1 MPEGREL
8 APFAMWL
15 PTGAVAAQSA
25 ALKDGILARAGQDAA
40 RARKASADALDA
52 VSTSARQRV
61 RQAATDSQALV
72 REITGQGPEKTLAR
86 GFAIVRSQGGA
97 SLTRAAQA
105 TGAGAIKTEIEIEF
119 QDGRVAATIYPPR

>member
-1 MPEGREL
+1 MSALWSQIDVRCAHAL
-8 APFAMWL
+8 
-15 PTGAVAAQSA
+15 GAAAAQSA
-25 ALKDGILARAGQDAA
+25 ALKDGILARAGQEAA
-40 RARKASADALDA
+40 RARQASADALDA

-86 GFAIVRSQGGA
+86 GFAIVRSQGGT

-105 TGAGAIKTEIEIEF
+105 TGAGAIDIEIEF
-119 QDGRVAATIYPPR
+119 QDGRVAATTHPRH

>member
-1 MPEGREL
+1 
-8 APFAMWL
+8 MWL

-40 RARKASADALDA
+40 RARQASADALDA

-86 GFAIVRSQGGA
+86 GFAIVRNQGGA

-105 TGAGAIKTEIEIEF
+105 TGAGAIKTEVEIEF
-119 QDGRVAATIYPPR
+119 QDGRVAATIHPPR